1 MMHAGTQ
8 THTHACM
15 HTRPHIDT
23 SAILHDNAR
32 IFTSYLQL
40 AVEVLL
46 GARELRSQLLPF
58 C

>member
-1 MMHAGTQ
+1 
-8 THTHACM
+8 M

-23 SAILHDNAR
+23 SAILYDNAR